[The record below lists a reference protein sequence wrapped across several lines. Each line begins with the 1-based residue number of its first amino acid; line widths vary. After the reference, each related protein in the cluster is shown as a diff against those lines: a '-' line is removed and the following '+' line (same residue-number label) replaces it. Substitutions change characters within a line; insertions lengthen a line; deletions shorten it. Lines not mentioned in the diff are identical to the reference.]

1 MISIFLNYN
10 YNIIMLKYIFLFVHF
25 VIIIILLFLPYFT
38 NNLYI
43 LLTLILVY
51 NLILTQYYLLG
62 SCFLNKIENKLFKKN
77 NISKEGR
84 VKSIFTNPV
93 EKILGEKNAHIFLSL
108 LPLLNTIYIYIKLI
122 LILKKKN
129 KKK

>member
-1 MISIFLNYN
+1 
-10 YNIIMLKYIFLFVHF
+10 MLKYIFLFVHF